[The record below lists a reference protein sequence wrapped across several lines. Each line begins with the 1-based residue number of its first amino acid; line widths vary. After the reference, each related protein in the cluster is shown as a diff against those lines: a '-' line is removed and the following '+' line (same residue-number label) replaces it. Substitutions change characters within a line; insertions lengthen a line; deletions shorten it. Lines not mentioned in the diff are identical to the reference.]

1 MTIKIEDLTFDCI
14 IGILPFERKKEQRVI
29 INCKIKYKYKNN
41 HFINYA
47 HIAQDIEN
55 IMKKKRFKLIEEA
68 LKHLKRHICDKYSVT
83 KVKLTICK
91 PHIMPNCKVM
101 VSK

>member
-1 MTIKIEDLTFDCI
+1 MKIKIEDLTFKCI
-14 IGILPFERKKEQRVI
+14 IGILPFEREKKQTVI
-29 INCKIKYKYKNN
+29 VTCKIKYKYKNKY
-41 HFINYA
+41 FVNYA
-47 HIAQDIEN
+47 DVAQDIEY
-55 IMKKKRFKLIEEA
+55 IMKKKRFKLIEDA
-68 LKHLKRHICDKYSVT
+68 IKYLKRHIHDKYNVT